1 MLPAGADVPVVGAGI
16 RLGWQPGDIHYMD
29 DAA

>member
-16 RLGWQPGDIHYMD
+16 RLAWQPGDIHYMD